1 MIQTLFGSLN
11 EPPKQSVFDRMKQ
24 AVSRTRETLNNQ
36 IEGVLAL
43 TREVDEST
51 IEELETVL
59 IASDIGVATT
69 TEIVDALRE
78 RAKRQGIRDGAELKD
93 LLKEQLRAIL
103 DENSRPARV
112 VAIPP

>member
-36 IEGVLAL
+36 IDSVMAL

-51 IEELETVL
+51 LEELETVL
-59 IASDIGVATT
+59 IAC
-69 TEIVDALRE
+69 
-78 RAKRQGIRDGAELKD
+78 
-93 LLKEQLRAIL
+93 
-103 DENSRPARV
+103 
-112 VAIPP
+112 